1 MSKFIAELIG
11 TFIFVLVILCSIKN
25 LNEMKSPGGIPF
37 VIGIGLIVALFVNL
51 GAGGDGH
58 LNPAVTSVV
67 FAKGDLT
74 GSMFAGYVGSQI
86 VGALLALAVYKALQL
101 PKTP

>member
-25 LNEMKSPGGIPF
+25 LGDLKTPAGIPIA
-37 VIGIGLIVALFVNL
+37 VGIGLIAGMFVNI
-51 GAGGDGH
+51 GSGGDGH
-58 LNPAVTSVV
+58 LNPAVSSAV
-67 FAKGDLT
+67 FAN
-74 GSMFAGYVGSQI
+74 GSLSSSTFAGYVASQ
-86 VGALLALAVYKALQL
+86 VAGALLALTVYKTLQM